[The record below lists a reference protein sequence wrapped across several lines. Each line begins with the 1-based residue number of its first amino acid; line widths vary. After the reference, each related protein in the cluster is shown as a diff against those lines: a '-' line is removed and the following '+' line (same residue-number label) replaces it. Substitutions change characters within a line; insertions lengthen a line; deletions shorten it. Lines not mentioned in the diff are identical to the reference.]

1 MMRLRRMVM
10 ATTILGAVS
19 VVIGIGVSFTATNDT
34 STVAITA
41 GGIGGGVTDF
51 ASVSFAANAVI
62 AGVRPV
68 QAATGTTFV
77 APAWSPT
84 IDQVVPVA
92 TAGDLAIINASGT
105 TGNIL
110 VTVSLTNPVGL
121 SKAYSYFNFPIDVY
135 KSTDAG
141 TTWVRQLTGA
151 GSTSIGG
158 STGVTYL
165 SLTNGFVTFLVAG
178 GANTLYELH
187 VPKFIPTTP
196 AETIIAPPATGTVPT
211 GSFYTI
217 DTTSA
222 GIAIAPAIS
231 VTVTAAG

>member
-1 MMRLRRMVM
+1 M
-10 ATTILGAVS
+10 AATVLGAIS
-19 VVIGIGVSFTATNDT
+19 LVVGTGVSFTATNDT

-51 ASVSFAANAVI
+51 ASVSFSANAVI
-62 AGVRPV
+62 TGVRPV

-84 IDQVVPVA
+84 IDQVVPVT

-110 VTVSLTNPVGL
+110 VTASLTNPVGL
-121 SKAYSYFNFPIDVY
+121 SKAYSYFNLPISIY
-135 KSTDAG
+135 KSTNAG
-141 TTWVRQLTGA
+141 TTWTRQLTGA
-151 GSTSIGG
+151 GNTTFGDSN
-158 STGVTYL
+158 GVTYL
-165 SLTNGFVTFLVAG
+165 SLTNGFVSFLVAG

-187 VPKFIPTTP
+187 ISKFIPTSLTE
-196 AETIIAPPATGTVPT
+196 AITAAPATGTVPL

-222 GIAIAPAIS
+222 GTSLAPAIS